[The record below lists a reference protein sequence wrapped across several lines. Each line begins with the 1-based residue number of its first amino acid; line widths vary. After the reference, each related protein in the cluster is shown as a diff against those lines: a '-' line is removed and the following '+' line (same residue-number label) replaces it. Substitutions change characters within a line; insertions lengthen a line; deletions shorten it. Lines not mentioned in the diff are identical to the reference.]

1 MATPPHIT
9 YCKIGRLTYSDSV
22 ELKSKMYSEI
32 RTMEDFQ
39 RAKIEDRRRLLRM
52 KPEDAQRLASS
63 IPMNAV
69 LRLVGRDCPSDLLEE
84 LSNGRRL

>member
-1 MATPPHIT
+1 MV
-9 YCKIGRLTYSDSV
+9 GFV
-22 ELKSKMYSEI
+22 ELKPKMYSEI

-63 IPMNAV
+63 IPMAAK
-69 LRLVGRDCPSDLLEE
+69 LKLVPRDCPADLLDE